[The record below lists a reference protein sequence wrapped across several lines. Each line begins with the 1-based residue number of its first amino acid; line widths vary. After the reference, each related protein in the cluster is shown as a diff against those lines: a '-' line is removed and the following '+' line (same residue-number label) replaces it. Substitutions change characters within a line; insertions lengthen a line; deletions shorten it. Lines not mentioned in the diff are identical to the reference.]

1 VQPQQQEAFGGDN
14 AYAAEGITAEMCWAF
29 PMCWK
34 STTGT
39 WHDSAAYIDHWLK
52 VMKADNAPLSPRP
65 KVFPQPEKE
74 DATPLVVGLLRWGP
88 FMLAPSGPPRSLL
101 QFR

>member
-1 VQPQQQEAFGGDN
+1 MQPQQQEAFGGDN

-29 PMCWK
+29 LCA
-34 STTGT
+34 GIDYRHV
-39 WHDSAAYIDHWLK
+39 HDSAAYIDHWLK